1 MLLETEFA
9 NEENSFFF
17 ICFSV
22 RKQIQ
27 STGCWWVNVCV
38 GGTELVSLLCLQI
51 NGTNL
56 PAGGD
61 QEGCLLPAAD
71 ITI

>member
-1 MLLETEFA
+1 MNKIVSFHLLLRQKTD
-9 NEENSFFF
+9 SKHWLL
-17 ICFSV
+17 V
-22 RKQIQ
+22 
-27 STGCWWVNVCV
+27 VNVCV
-38 GGTELVSLLCLQI
+38 GGTELIFLLCLQI